1 MTVKRLKESK
11 MDFKALMTK
20 LESIDKRQVL
30 NESATQPAKKT
41 HKINLNENLDMKSSI
56 ARALMQEFGVNEE
69 GPHPF
74 DQQQYEPRGD
84 VPAGPGMKDPAAAL
98 KHAWK
103 YRTDQQGNLIGNRA
117 KAELDNPDPSMSGD
131 ANIAGAAN
139 PAPAAQAAEPAG
151 ADQGAEAGAPPAQ
164 YDVDQAA
171 NIDSTSQ
178 AAPQAAGS
186 QADDAFQQANQEP
199 AQDDPAQGGDAI
211 GQAQAATQPSAV
223 PTAQTQ
229 PAAPAQPAAQQ
240 AGGARP
246 PVTPAPGEGP
256 TGVAL
261 AKFGVSKQDRLNQK
275 FVDSILGPE
284 KFKAGSAQA
293 NTALLAHFQKQ
304 APAAT
309 APAAA
314 PAAASAAAPAGVVQ
328 GGSSVEENL
337 NLIRRLAGL

>member
-1 MTVKRLKESK
+1 

-30 NESATQPAKKT
+30 NESTTQPAKKT

-164 YDVDQAA
+164 YDVDQSA

-178 AAPQAAGS
+178 AAPQAAQQPAAGS

-211 GQAQAATQPSAV
+211 GQAQAAQTGAV

-229 PAAPAQPAAQQ
+229 PAKQTT
-240 AGGARP
+240 GSEMD
-246 PVTPAPGEGP
+246 TPAPAGITP
-256 TGVAL
+256 
-261 AKFGVSKQDRLNQK
+261 AK
-275 FVDSILGPE
+275 
-284 KFKAGSAQA
+284 
-293 NTALLAHFQKQ
+293 
-304 APAAT
+304 PAAPQGG
-309 APAAA
+309 AQKPAA
-314 PAAASAAAPAGVVQ
+314 PAAGGWQAIYQMNKDVIGANPNLIKPGQQLKMPDGSTYTVKAGDSLSKIAASAKPKQ
-328 GGSSVEENL
+328 DESL
-337 NLIRRLAGL
+337 DLIRKLAGL